1 MSEALNLI
9 IAKDFILENGFKVIS
24 AQDNSNPVICLQ
36 LYIRTG
42 SANESIQTSGYSHF
56 IEHLTFKNTKKYPNN
71 LISEIVPFLGGV
83 INAYTELDTTCYY
96 IILPAEEVYEGLQI
110 ISELAYKSDFDE
122 DDVKIEKDIIIEEIK
137 QYANEPEAGFID
149 NIQLT
154 YFKQSPLKNPI
165 LGTVKSIKSSTL
177 DSLESF
183 YREKYN
189 PENTFLVIS
198 GCFDYDQV
206 LLHVQELFS
215 DWSRTTNNINTMIP
229 NPNPEI
235 NGFRFSQKF
244 CKKNGEYLAFVL
256 PELSE
261 KEELN
266 IVQLIITKAFASGK
280 QSRLHKRIVEKDKT
294 SLEIKLHSIS
304 GLLNGITIVQ
314 VVPISPDVVPDIIY
328 AFYDEWVKIRQE
340 FIKMDEIELICKE
353 MNYSWL
359 YDFEYIESLAG
370 GLANEEIIGSYKDLY
385 DFPNKIASVESEQ
398 FQRCMNLFWKTEYL
412 SVYYQGKVKLP
423 VSITRNIQKLFCSPL
438 PEVNVRLIDDSN
450 QATKQFG
457 NLTQISI
464 NDRLFKQPEFKQVK
478 LDCGMNLLM
487 RQVINK
493 PTIGI
498 ALTSTLSQLSER
510 PSERGINFLT
520 SGLLLFGTCD
530 KTYDDIQREC
540 LNHGFSIK
548 TSQTLESTTLKGK
561 CLSVSLEPLIRLLS
575 EIAQQPSFPQHYLTY
590 IKSTIIDS
598 LRREKS
604 SPFSFAYNNWI
615 SLLLGK
621 YNNLNKPYGN
631 IGNVGLSKL
640 SQIQDWYERYYD
652 LNDFH
657 LCLSGDFDYSRV
669 EDLCNKYFISSK
681 RKNGLPKHNYVYSNQ
696 EHKHIIKDVA
706 SDQSNIFIGG
716 MGTPSSDVASNSA
729 FYVLSQVI
737 GGDLSSR
744 FFTILREKYGYA
756 YQAGFDTTSLQKLGY
771 WFGFVTCD
779 KSDYLPA
786 YKLMNEIIADIR
798 KNGISDKELISAK
811 NYMKGMQRLDMESV
825 SWQATTL
832 SILYALGYDYDYF
845 LNRENRIASVNH
857 EIVRDVAER
866 YFAPENLYTYTER

>member
-1 MSEALNLI
+1 VSDALNLI
-9 IAKDFILENGFKVIS
+9 LAQDFILDNGFKVIT

-42 SANESIQTSGYSHF
+42 SVNESNQTSGYSHF
-56 IEHLTFKNTKKYPNN
+56 IEHLTFKNTDKYPRN

-96 IILPAEEVYEGLQI
+96 IILPAEEIYEGLQI

-137 QYANEPEAGFID
+137 QYANEPEAVFID
-149 NIQLT
+149 NIQTT
-154 YFKQSPLKNPI
+154 YFKHSPLKNPI
-165 LGTVKSIKSSTL
+165 LGTVRSIKSASL
-177 DSLESF
+177 DSLKSF
-183 YREKYN
+183 YREKYV
-189 PENTFLVIS
+189 PENVFLVIS
-198 GCFDYDQV
+198 GCFDYEKV
-206 LLHVQELFS
+206 VVHVQELFS
-215 DWSRTTNNINTMIP
+215 DWSKSTSHINTIIP
-229 NPNPEI
+229 ISDPEI
-235 NGFRFSQKF
+235 NGFRFSQKI

-266 IVQLIITKAFASGK
+266 IVQLIVTKAFASGK

-314 VVPISPDVVPDIIY
+314 VVPISPEVVPDIIY
-328 AFYDEWVKIRQE
+328 AFYDEWVKMRQE
-340 FIKMDEIELICKE
+340 FIQINDIELICKE
-353 MNYSWL
+353 LNYAWL

-370 GLANEEIIGSYKDLY
+370 VLANEEIISSYIDLY
-385 DFPNKIASVESEQ
+385 DFPNKIASVQADQ
-398 FQRCMNLFWKTEYL
+398 FHRCMKLYWRTEYL
-412 SVYYQGKVKLP
+412 SVYYQGKNILP
-423 VSITRNIQKLFCSPL
+423 VSIIRNVQKLFCSPL
-438 PEVNVRLIDDSN
+438 PAVNVRMIDESD
-450 QATKQFG
+450 QAKKHFSG
-457 NLTQISI
+457 LTQTIKTG
-464 NDRLFKQPEFKQVK
+464 RLIKQPEFKQIK
-478 LDCGMNLLM
+478 LDCGMNLVM

-493 PTIGI
+493 PTIGV
-498 ALTSTLSQLSER
+498 ALTSTLSQLSEL
-510 PSERGINFLT
+510 PAEKGINFLT
-520 SGLLLFGTCD
+520 SGLLLFGTYE
-530 KTYDDIQREC
+530 KTYDDIQKEC

-561 CLSVSLEPLIRLLS
+561 CLSASLEPMIRLLA
-575 EIAQQPSFPQHYLTY
+575 EISQQPSFPQHFLTY
-590 IKSTIIDS
+590 IKSTITDS
-598 LRREKS
+598 LRREKNF
-604 SPFSFAYNNWI
+604 PFSFAYNNWI
-615 SLLLGK
+615 NLLLGK
-621 YNNLNKPYGN
+621 ENNLNKPYGN
-631 IGNVGLSKL
+631 IGSVRRSKL
-640 SQIQDWYERYYD
+640 SQIHDWYERYYD
-652 LNDFH
+652 FKNFH
-657 LCLSGDFDYSRV
+657 LCLSGDIDYSKV
-669 EDLCNKYFISSK
+669 EDLCNRYFNSSQ
-681 RKNGLPKHNYVYSNQ
+681 RKNGLPEHNYFYTNQ
-696 EHKHIIKDVA
+696 DHLHIIKDVA
-706 SDQSNIFIGG
+706 SDQSNIFVGG
-716 MGTPSSDVASNSA
+716 MGTPSTDIASNSA

-798 KNGISDKELISAK
+798 KNGITDNELISAK

-832 SILYALGYDYDYF
+832 SILYALGYDYNHF
-845 LNRENRIASVNH
+845 MNRENRIASVKH
-857 EIVRDVAER
+857 DLIRDVAEK
-866 YFAPENLYTYTER
+866 YFAADNLYTYIER